1 MNVLFRPCWDENVG
15 GEAYNV
21 ILEKEN
27 DDFKKTKISM
37 GFDFNEY
44 LYYVVS
50 VEDGVLSLRRECV
63 DDDLNRDYE
72 NLVLDGVVSKV
83 YLDEVITVLKK
94 FGDQLRYIKQKEESK
109 KREEIWLNS
118 SVYEVEIK
126 GWEW

>member
-1 MNVLFRPCWDENVG
+1 MPCWDENVG

-21 ILEKEN
+21 ILEN

>member
-1 MNVLFRPCWDENVG
+1 MNVLFMPCWDENVG

-118 SVYEVEIK
+118 SAYEVEIK

>member
-1 MNVLFRPCWDENVG
+1 MNVLFMPCWDENVG

-21 ILEKEN
+21 ILEN

>member
-27 DDFKKTKISM
+27 DDFKETKISM

>member
-1 MNVLFRPCWDENVG
+1 MPCWDENVG

-118 SVYEVEIK
+118 SAYEVEIK

>member
-1 MNVLFRPCWDENVG
+1 MNVLFMPCWDENVG

-109 KREEIWLNS
+109 KREEIWLIS

-126 GWEW
+126 GWEL

>member
-1 MNVLFRPCWDENVG
+1 MNVLFMPYWDENVG

-27 DDFKKTKISM
+27 GDFKKTKISM

-94 FGDQLRYIKQKEESK
+94 FGDQLRYIKQKEKTK

-118 SVYEVEIK
+118 SAYEVEIK

>member
-1 MNVLFRPCWDENVG
+1 MNVLFMPCWDENVG

>member
-1 MNVLFRPCWDENVG
+1 MPCWDENVG